1 MLASHKRA
9 VELSDSLWSLKEVL
23 LVGFFLQIGLL
34 GHPDL
39 TMVQHAL
46 LLNLLV
52 LFICVPLAELYLLF
66 KLAEHTSIGAT
77 LLIATRLPSE
87 YAPKEDRGA
96 FFVLVNG
103 PDGASYAYMKEY
115 MDEIRAK
122 LGDLSGVQVFPVM
135 RQGFGA
141 RIQKPVQF
149 VIMLTVP
156 LAMAGALF
164 GLWIT
169 GRSLNIYSEI
179 GLIMLVGLAAKN
191 GILIVELAI
200 QNRRGERKWRK

>member
-1 MLASHKRA
+1 VTELHCPGGGLPRDAAGRLRGGGDDGGA
-9 VELSDSLWSLKEVL
+9 VRRYPGGAAWL
-23 LVGFFLQIGLL
+23 FQQI
-34 GHPDL
+34 P
-39 TMVQHAL
+39 Q
-46 LLNLLV
+46 
-52 LFICVPLAELYLLF
+52 
-66 KLAEHTSIGAT
+66 
-77 LLIATRLPSE
+77 E